1 MFHFQ
6 NKAVAKDKLK
16 MLDVQ
21 LDKRKALISVVNVF
35 IRKFIV
41 KRKYIAI
48 KVYSENS
55 FDHEVH
61 LLGFVLSVKVL

>member
-1 MFHFQ
+1 
-6 NKAVAKDKLK
+6 

-21 LDKRKALISVVNVF
+21 LDKKKALISVVNVF

-48 KVYSENS
+48 KVYSENI